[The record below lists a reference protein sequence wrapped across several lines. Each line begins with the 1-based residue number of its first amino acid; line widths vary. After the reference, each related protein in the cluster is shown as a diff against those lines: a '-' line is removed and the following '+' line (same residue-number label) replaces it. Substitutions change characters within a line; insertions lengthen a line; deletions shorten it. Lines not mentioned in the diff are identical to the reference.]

1 MTTAAR
7 HAGAFG
13 AARAAAEALHDPYD
27 WDAYKKGC
35 RAAARWLRENE
46 NGGCSAGW
54 FVGTPDWHVAHAAA
68 NYAVICCRMA
78 RGMNAE

>member
-27 WDAYKKGC
+27 WDAYKKGR
-35 RAAARWLRENE
+35 RAAARWLRENTD
-46 NGGCSAGW
+46 GGAD
-54 FVGTPDWHVAHAAA
+54 FVGMPDWYAAHAAA
-68 NYAVICCRMA
+68 NYAVVCCRMA